1 MAKDHIY
8 GLATDF
14 TTFYTECFV
23 IGSEQEKSRLV
34 LLEVCEPPIAAGMC
48 LTTYYGD
55 LKALVP
61 AFNGFSL
68 CSIV

>member
-34 LLEVCEPPIAAGMC
+34 LLEVCEPLWLEC
-48 LTTYYGD
+48 
-55 LKALVP
+55 
-61 AFNGFSL
+61 F
-68 CSIV
+68 